1 MQIRYV
7 GPHAAV
13 DVPLPSNRWVRA
25 ERNGDPIE
33 VDEAHGKSLAE
44 QAENWVVVKEPK
56 KPAEKPAEKAD
67 GA

>member
-13 DVPLPSNRWVRA
+13 DLALPGNKWTTVKH
-25 ERNGDPIE
+25 GDTVE
-33 VDEAHGKSLAE
+33 VDDAHGKSLTE
-44 QAENWVVVKEPK
+44 QAENWAVVKEPK